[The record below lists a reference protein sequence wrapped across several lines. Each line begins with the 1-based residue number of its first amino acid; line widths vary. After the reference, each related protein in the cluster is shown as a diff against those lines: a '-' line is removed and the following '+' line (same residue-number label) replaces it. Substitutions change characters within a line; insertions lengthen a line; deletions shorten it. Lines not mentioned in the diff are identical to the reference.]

1 MLSSDSIASAFWL
14 VAGIAAF
21 VFAMRVK
28 GEQLRDKDN
37 RISDLTNEV
46 KTLRADKDKY
56 IATLLE
62 EIEQLE
68 KRIDNKDDKA
78 ETMLGEI
85 GDLKGDWNFERGI
98 YARPESDALQEKKIE
113 NIRKQPS
120 PYDEPPET
128 PKKRGRHAQ

>member
-1 MLSSDSIASAFWL
+1 LLSSDSIASAFWL

-46 KTLRADKDKY
+46 KTLRAD
-56 IATLLE
+56 LE
-62 EIEQLE
+62 KIEQLE
-68 KRIDNKDDKA
+68 KR
-78 ETMLGEI
+78 I